1 MEVLACTYF
10 QICLMERELQLV
22 SLRNVAVRDTLD
34 MQKHLNLYKPLN
46 VWETL
51 LHFLQS
57 GTRFGQGLIN
67 RTLNYFNLNQKLKT
81 QALLQIGQ

>member
-10 QICLMERELQLV
+10 QICITERELQLV

-34 MQKHLNLYKPLN
+34 VQKHLNLYKPGN
-46 VWETL
+46 VWEP

-67 RTLNYFNLNQKLKT
+67 WSLNSFHLNQKLKT
-81 QALLQIGQ
+81 QALVQIGQ